1 MLTKLNIKKEDAG
14 EMNNGSQH
22 RNIFTL
28 IELLIVIAIIAI
40 LAGMLLPALNKAKKQ
55 ALGTSCKNHLKQL
68 TGIFLFYESDFP
80 GWLNIREG
88 KTYWHKYYTDSKM
101 IPRKQKDLL
110 VCPARVPEKYGA
122 VGDGHDIMYTYGG
135 RDGVPSNTPCD
146 LISQFTANDE
156 ITACY
161 LRMNRMKSPAAYC
174 QIGDSIFAPGTA
186 KAGKQCYTINNL
198 TVAKASQGAALVNGF
213 YGGAH
218 GTTMNAGCLDGHVPA
233 WNPQEFNDN
242 TAVEYMANHSGV
254 TEIVVRIMNRNMT
267 AMIYKKYKW

>member
-1 MLTKLNIKKEDAG
+1 MK
-14 EMNNGSQH
+14 NGSQH

-40 LAGMLLPALNKAKKQ
+40 LAGMLLPALNRARKQ
-55 ALGTSCKNHLKQL
+55 ALGISCKNHLKQL
-68 TGIFLFYESDFP
+68 TGIFMFYEQDFS

-135 RDGVPSNTPCD
+135 RNGDSNNTPND
-146 LISQFTANDE
+146 LIKSCYDNEELTAV
-156 ITACY
+156 Y

-174 QIGDSIFAPGTA
+174 HIGDSIFAPTAA
-186 KAGKQCYTINNL
+186 KAGKQCYAVSKL
-198 TVAKASQGAALVNGF
+198 TVSLASQAQEVTDGF
-213 YGGAH
+213 YAGAH
-218 GTTMNAGCLDGHVPA
+218 GATMNAGCLDGHVPA
-233 WNPQEFNDN
+233 WNTKEFINN
-242 TAVEYMANHSGV
+242 TGVEYMANHSIA
-254 TEIVVRIMNRNMT
+254 TEIVVRIMNRSMT
-267 AMIYKKYKW
+267 MDFKKFKW